1 MGRFNHEAAA
11 IDPRTGIVYMTEDRD
26 DSLFYR
32 FLPDDPGSLR
42 KGGRLQVLA
51 FHDKWLRDSRNW
63 AGQKMAAGSWHFA
76 RWIDLDNPESPAD
89 DLRARGA
96 KKGAAVFARGDRK
109 STRLNSS
116 H

>member
-26 DSLFYR
+26 DSLSYR

-42 KGGRLQVLA
+42 KGGRLPVLA

-63 AGQKMAAGSWHFA
+63 AGQKMAVGSCHFP
-76 RWIDLDNPESPAD
+76 RWITPDNPENPPD
-89 DLRARGA
+89 DLHHPGPNT
-96 KKGAAVFARGDRK
+96 GPPHL
-109 STRLNSS
+109 S
-116 H
+116 